1 MLEFSPLCIGR
12 LKLQENFENIYNLS
26 DSIHL
31 DIMDNSFVDNSA
43 FDVKD
48 INSFDYK
55 RNKHIHI
62 MSKNVEYIIDSIN
75 VKVESISFHY
85 EATVNYEKIS
95 NIIKKKNIIPG
106 IVVNPETQYANFNH
120 ILHLF
125 GRVIVMAVKPG
136 FSGQKYIEGTT
147 EKIIQI
153 RNDFRNIELVVDG
166 GMNEQTIFEVTRN
179 GADSVVVCSV
189 IAKSN
194 NCEKK
199 IYDLKNIIREG
210 KKKYQLK

>member
-75 VKVESISFHY
+75 AKV
-85 EATVNYEKIS
+85 
-95 NIIKKKNIIPG
+95 
-106 IVVNPETQYANFNH
+106 
-120 ILHLF
+120 
-125 GRVIVMAVKPG
+125 
-136 FSGQKYIEGTT
+136 
-147 EKIIQI
+147 
-153 RNDFRNIELVVDG
+153 
-166 GMNEQTIFEVTRN
+166 
-179 GADSVVVCSV
+179 
-189 IAKSN
+189 
-194 NCEKK
+194 
-199 IYDLKNIIREG
+199 
-210 KKKYQLK
+210 